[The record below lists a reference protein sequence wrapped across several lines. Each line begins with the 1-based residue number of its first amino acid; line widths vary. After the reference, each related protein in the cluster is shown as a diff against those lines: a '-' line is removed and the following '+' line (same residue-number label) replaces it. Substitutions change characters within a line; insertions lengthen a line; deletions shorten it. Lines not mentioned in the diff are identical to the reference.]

1 MLQLIGTKAWTIWEP
16 FFSKPLKLQRWYGS
30 GSSDFPGATTKQ
42 LAAET
47 LCWGDALYV
56 PRGFLHAAQSED
68 TWSLHLTLGIEPI
81 TWFDLMA
88 LELSALGERDAKLR
102 EDVSVGFALEP
113 SAAARASQAYALVRS
128 TMGISSNH
136 LVDTLTERFWFGRPR
151 NAVGRLQLTLA
162 LQKGLDSIAVRRDP
176 GTVLRMRSDSERATV
191 ESYDRRITAPVAVE
205 VSAAAIV

>member
-1 MLQLIGTKAWTIWEP
+1 MR
-16 FFSKPLKLQRWYGS
+16 S
-30 GSSDFPGATTKQ
+30 TT
-42 LAAET
+42 
-47 LCWGDALYV
+47 
-56 PRGFLHAAQSED
+56 RGLLHAAQSED
-68 TWSLHLTLGIEPI
+68 TWSLHLTLGIELI

-176 GTVLRMRSDSERATV
+176 AL
-191 ESYDRRITAPVAVE
+191 SYV
-205 VSAAAIV
+205 